1 MFALALRKYRY
12 YMWIIYASWS
22 CSNPRITY
30 MSFRKKEI
38 SIQLIYGVADYFEIR
53 IIYSFRKKEKK
64 FHHHFKNFI
73 VTSKVIEKSSKDASL
88 VKAYYQSRAELFS
101 GSTKE
106 ARSNGIKLNSSK
118 FSNSSESGNFY
129 YYLF

>member
-1 MFALALRKYRY
+1 
-12 YMWIIYASWS
+12 
-22 CSNPRITY
+22 

-88 VKAYYQSRAELFS
+88 VKAYYQSRAFQWKHQR
-101 GSTKE
+101 GQKQRDQTKF
-106 ARSNGIKLNSSK
+106 K
-118 FSNSSESGNFY
+118 
-129 YYLF
+129 